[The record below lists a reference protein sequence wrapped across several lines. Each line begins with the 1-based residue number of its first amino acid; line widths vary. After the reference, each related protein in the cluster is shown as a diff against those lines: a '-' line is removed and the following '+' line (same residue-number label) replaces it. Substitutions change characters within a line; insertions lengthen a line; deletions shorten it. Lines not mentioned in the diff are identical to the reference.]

1 MDKIR
6 KLADRIW
13 YNKERIVFAIL
24 MVILGWNLYRALN
37 PSDTDEE
44 RIYRFPKQDID
55 DRLDEQMPAPPA
67 PPRLAQWKALYTPN
81 PFWFNP
87 SERRSEGPER
97 SEEAD
102 IVLLRIRDVGGK
114 PRVQL
119 RTASATK
126 WYWEGE
132 QFESYQVFS
141 IDPEAGTCQVRS
153 ERTGRNLTLSQR
165 GE

>member
-1 MDKIR
+1 
-6 KLADRIW
+6 
-13 YNKERIVFAIL
+13 V
-24 MVILGWNLYRALN
+24 YRALN
-37 PSDTDEE
+37 PADPGDP
-44 RIYRFPKQDID
+44 RVYRFPKQDIG
-55 DRLDEQMPAPPA
+55 DRLDVEMPRPPN

-87 SERRSEGPER
+87 SERRSDNQGQR
-97 SEEAD
+97 EETD
-102 IVLLRIRDVGGK
+102 IVLLRIRDVRGT

-126 WYWEGE
+126 WYSEGE

-153 ERTGRNLTLSQR
+153 ERTGRNLTLYQR

>member
-24 MVILGWNLYRALN
+24 VVILGWNAYRALN
-37 PSDTDEE
+37 PSDTGEQ
-44 RIYRFPKQDID
+44 RMYRFPKNDIG
-55 DRLDEQMPAPPA
+55 DRLDVKMPAPPD
-67 PPRLAQWKALYTPN
+67 PPRLAQWKGLYTPN

-87 SERRSEGPER
+87 SERRSEGQEQ
-97 SEEAD
+97 SEEAN
-102 IVLLRIRDVGGK
+102 IALLRIRDVRGE

-119 RTASATK
+119 RTASSTK
-126 WYWEGE
+126 WYSEGE

-153 ERTGRNLTLSQR
+153 ERTGRNLTLNQV
-165 GE
+165 GQ